1 MKKEIE
7 GIKEYFK
14 GLTVSLENI
23 VLLVDFPDGWV
34 LNIGG
39 LSSDFTCE
47 LRNTENG
54 IYIIDQFENGYSD
67 IFKCVNTIINVN
79 KEIEAK
85 SILLK
90 RKAQELSELFLN
102 NSLEELE
109 NLEFSLT
116 NKKPTTKTQKK
127 NTNKKTNVVE
137 QPKTEKEI
145 TPEPPKPNT
154 QEEEECSSLLS
165 SLMNMNNEEIRE
177 AMK

>member
-23 VLLVDFPDGWV
+23 VLLVDFPNGWTLCLSDG
-34 LNIGG
+34 L
-39 LSSDFTCE
+39 LKDFTCE
-47 LRNTENG
+47 VRNTEHG
-54 IYIIDQFENGYSD
+54 IYIIDQFENGYTD
-67 IFKCVNTIINVN
+67 IFKCVNTIININ

-109 NLEFSLT
+109 NLEFSLA

-127 NTNKKTNVVE
+127 NSNKKTIVVE
-137 QPKTEKEI
+137 QPKKEN
-145 TPEPPKPNT
+145 TPEPIKTNV
-154 QEEEECSSLLS
+154 QEEACSSLLS
-165 SLMNMNNEEIRE
+165 SLMNMNNEEIQE
-177 AMK
+177 AIK